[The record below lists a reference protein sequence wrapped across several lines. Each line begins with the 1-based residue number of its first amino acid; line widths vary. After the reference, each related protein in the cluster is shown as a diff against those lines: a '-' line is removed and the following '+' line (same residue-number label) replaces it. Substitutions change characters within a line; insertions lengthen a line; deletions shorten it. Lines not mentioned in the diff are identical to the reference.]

1 MGEVISLSSKK
12 IQVDSREKKADPMM
26 DYVEGISM
34 NNDYNNSFDRKDL
47 ELVEQRL
54 TNKIDVSEAKLTGKI
69 ETVESKLS
77 GKSDTLA
84 AKIDSQSK
92 LLYWLMGI
100 VSAGIIVPLVTMIV
114 KLFIK

>member
-1 MGEVISLSSKK
+1 MVVEKLSMEAIKIDPNEVYVGSIYSNKG
-12 IQVDSREKKADPMM
+12 DSIMKANSGNGFI
-26 DYVEGISM
+26 DY
-34 NNDYNNSFDRKDL
+34 KDL
-47 ELVEQRL
+47 ELAEQRL

-77 GKSDTLA
+77 GKSDTLS